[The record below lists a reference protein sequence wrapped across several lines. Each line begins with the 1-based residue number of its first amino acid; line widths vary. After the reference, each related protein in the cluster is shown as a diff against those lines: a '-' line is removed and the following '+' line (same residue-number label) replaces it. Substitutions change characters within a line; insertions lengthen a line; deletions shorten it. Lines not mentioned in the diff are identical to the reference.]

1 MKNISILVAFFAA
14 MVFASCNKNETVV
27 IRFDET
33 ELELIKGET
42 KQLNAIIVPSDESAS
57 IEWFSSMPEYVS
69 VSETGLVK
77 AEKIY
82 YKNETDTEATP
93 VMIYCKYN
101 GGAAECEVT
110 VLPLDVK
117 SISLKVV
124 DHDMNES
131 LRLDPQQTKTLVV
144 EYEPADADIDYSK
157 LEWGTSYFKY
167 VSVKPILETATAQI
181 IANWAGSADITV
193 SYGTLDASLGVI
205 VNGIPATSVEIAN
218 KDVNTVVEGYTLQL
232 SGSFLP
238 ANATVELGWN
248 IVQGSEFA
256 TINTE
261 TGLLTA
267 IEPGTVI
274 VKVAAGKVNDY
285 ITIEVLKDT
294 TKEDATTNE

>member
-27 IRFDET
+27 IRLDET

-42 KQLNAIIVPSDESAS
+42 KQLNAVVVPADESAS
-57 IEWFSSMPEYVS
+57 VEWFSSMPEYVS
-69 VSETGLVK
+69 VSETGMVK

-93 VMIYCKYN
+93 VIIYCKYN

-124 DHDMNES
+124 DDDTNKS

-181 IANWAGSADITV
+181 TANWAGSADITV

-248 IVQGSEFA
+248 IVQGSKFA

-267 IEPGTVI
+267 IEPGMVT

-294 TKEDATTNE
+294 TKKDATTNE

>member
-1 MKNISILVAFFAA
+1 MKNISILAALFAA
-14 MVFASCNKNETVV
+14 MVFASCNKNEVVV
-27 IRFDET
+27 IRLDET

-42 KQLNAIIVPSDESAS
+42 RQLKATVVPADASAS

-93 VMIYCKYN
+93 VSIYCKYN

-117 SISLKVV
+117 SVSLKVA
-124 DHDMNES
+124 DHNMNES
-131 LRLDPQQTKTLVV
+131 LRLDPQQTKMLVV

-157 LEWGTSYFKY
+157 LEWRTSDFKY
-167 VSVKPILETATAQI
+167 VSVQPTVGTSTAQI
-181 IANWAGSADITV
+181 TANWAGSSDITV
-193 SYGTLDASLGVI
+193 RYSNLEASIGVI
-205 VNGIPATSVEIAN
+205 VNGIEATSVTIAD
-218 KDVNTVVEGYTLQL
+218 KDKNSVVEGYTLQL

-238 ANATVELGWN
+238 ANATVEMGWS

-256 TINTE
+256 TIDTE
-261 TGLLTA
+261 KGLLTA
-267 IEPGTVI
+267 VKPGTVK
-274 VKVAAGKVNDY
+274 VKAAAGKVSDF
-285 ITIEVLKDT
+285 ITITVLEDT
-294 TKEDATTNE
+294 SKN